1 MESDFCE
8 AKYLTALEGRE
19 STMNSYS
26 VDSCAIAESVPLFL
40 SEVVDAQSLN

>member
-40 SEVVDAQSLN
+40 PAVVDAQSLS